1 MKTAQK
7 QTKKQVQIAEDWT
20 GEEKNYADSITKFC
34 KTFLFP
40 RYKFLK
46 GGWHVYDPNRSDSI
60 LSLVKRKVAILERAN
75 YKRLWERVVIPTI

>member
-46 GGWHVYDPNRSDSI
+46 EEWHEYDPNRSGS
-60 LSLVKRKVAILERAN
+60 LSCLVKQMVTILERP
-75 YKRLWERVVIPTI
+75 Y